1 MADSTNMLSSINFLF
16 VEEHNLSNLKLLLL
30 LLLLSMMELLFFQ
43 CLSEQAEKMGH
54 VELKQKY
61 QIAREFVFSYP
72 FFLSL
77 LLNSS

>member
-30 LLLLSMMELLFFQ
+30 LLLSMMELLFFQ
-43 CLSEQAEKMGH
+43 CFSEQAEKMGH